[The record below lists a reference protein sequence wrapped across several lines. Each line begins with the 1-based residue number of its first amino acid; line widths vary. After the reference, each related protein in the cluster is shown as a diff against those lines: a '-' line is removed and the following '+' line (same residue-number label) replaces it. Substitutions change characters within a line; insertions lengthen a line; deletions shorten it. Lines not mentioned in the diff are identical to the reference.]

1 MLGGNSGS
9 QLEQDDASEGH
20 FTDNGSEPEE
30 GQARSS
36 ERVFLSERAGRRV
49 YRQMETNE
57 RLQTQSLEKLDTL
70 IELMRNQTALMN
82 NQMALMQNL
91 VQLQTGQP
99 TVSWVSPRSI

>member
-9 QLEQDDASEGH
+9 QLERDDVSEGH

-30 GQARSS
+30 DQTRSS
-36 ERVFLSERAGRRV
+36 ECVFLSERAGRRV

-57 RLQTQSLEKLDTL
+57 RLHTQSLEKLDTL

-91 VQLQTGQP
+91 VQLQTGQQP
-99 TVSWVSPRSI
+99 TAPAPTAP